1 MKFRGQPAAREELR
15 TIGNHSFTWTNDHIP
30 KSHTDPLR
38 HECDELGAAA
48 VKEIQEIHSQKKK
61 DGHQVGR
68 ADLFETLSH
77 HHSQSQVLSQLWT
90 EVHTVPYWVDWDQ
103 IARGQKFFYRY
114 ALANLIG
121 FAFQG
126 FVGENSA
133 STSVV
138 EVLART
144 GGFST
149 RVLRRR
155 LLETFQLVL
164 QVTHSLD
171 HVKPG
176 GPGHRS
182 IVRVRLLHSMVRQQI
197 LKVAASKCRFFDQET
212 HGIPIN
218 TLDSIH
224 AIATFSCNH
233 AWLQLP
239 LMGITPE
246 KQEVEDYI
254 ALWRYVAHVIGA
266 PQEYFTSA
274 TQAKAVMESLAYN
287 ELLVTPTSV
296 VIGHNFVEAL
306 KDLPPINISDGFI
319 QAASRVLNGHEICDQ
334 LGMGRPSWYS
344 YACFRGHCWLVWSL
358 ASLQRWIPALDDK
371 VIDLCREG
379 LHGAI
384 IHSNQGLGGGSIL
397 DFKYVPDGRIQEKEK
412 NDRTEGR
419 LWFFERPLEFM
430 YFVVFVIGCMVVLAW
445 LLCMAQLLALGSSRR
460 AWGDNLVGLRLNS
473 VL

>member
-1 MKFRGQPAAREELR
+1 MRFFKDAAAGEQLQ
-15 TIGNHSFTWTNDHIP
+15 TIGNHTFKWTDQHIP
-30 KSHTDPLR
+30 KYHTDPLR
-38 HECDELGAAA
+38 YKCDELGAAA
-48 VKEIQEIHSQKKK
+48 VKRIQEIHEQLR
-61 DGHQVGR
+61 QEVRNVGR
-68 ADLFETLSH
+68 ADLFETLRQH
-77 HHSQSQVLSQLWT
+77 QGQDEVLSQLWQ
-90 EVHTVPYWVDWDQ
+90 EVHSVPYWVEWEQ
-103 IARGQKFFYRY
+103 IARGQRFFYRY

-164 QVTHSLD
+164 QVTHSLE
-171 HVKPG
+171 HVQPG
-176 GPGHRS
+176 GPGHTS

-246 KQEVEDYI
+246 PQEVEDYI

-266 PQEYFTSA
+266 PDEYFASA
-274 TQAKAVMESLAYN
+274 QQAKAVMESLAYN

-296 VIGHNFVEAL
+296 VIGYNFVEAL
-306 KDLPPINISDGFI
+306 KDLPPANISDGFI
-319 QAASRVLNGHEICDQ
+319 QAASRVLNGHRICDQ
-334 LGMGRPSWYS
+334 LGMGRPGWYS
-344 YACFRGHCWLVWSL
+344 YACFTGHCWLVRTL
-358 ASLQRWIPALDDK
+358 ATLQRWIPALDDRM
-371 VIDLCREG
+371 IGLCRDG
-379 LHGAI
+379 LHSAI
-384 IHSNQGLGGGSIL
+384 IDSSQGLGGGSIM
-397 DFKYVPDGRIQEKEK
+397 DFKYVPDGRIQGKEK
-412 NDRTEGR
+412 NDRAEGQ
-419 LWFFERPLEFM
+419 LWFFERPLEFF
-430 YFVVFVIGCMVVLAW
+430 YLVFFTLGCIAILGCSLGTAC
-445 LLCMAQLLALGSSRR
+445 LLRFGRR
-460 AWGDNLVGLRLNS
+460 LV
-473 VL
+473 

>member
-1 MKFRGQPAAREELR
+1 MDFSIKKPSGETLR
-15 TIGNHSFTWTNDHIP
+15 TIGNHTFTWTDQHIP

-38 HECDELGAAA
+38 HQCDELGAAA
-48 VKEIQEIHSQKKK
+48 VREIQQIHEQLRQ
-61 DGHQVGR
+61 DGKRVSR
-68 ADLFETLSH
+68 ADLLDTLYH
-77 HHSQSQVLSQLWT
+77 YHDKNEVLSQLWQ
-90 EVHTVPYWVDWDQ
+90 EVHTVPSWVDWDQ
-103 IARGQKFFYRY
+103 IARGQQFFYRY

-155 LLETFQLVL
+155 LLETFQMVL
-164 QVTHSLD
+164 QVTHSLE
-171 HVKPG
+171 HVQPG
-176 GPGHRS
+176 GEGHSS

-197 LKVAASKCRFFDQET
+197 LKVAASKCRFFDQDT

-224 AIATFSCNH
+224 AIATFGCNH

-239 LMGITPE
+239 IMGITPDP
-246 KQEVEDYI
+246 QEVEDYI

-274 TQAKAVMESLAYN
+274 TKAKAVMESLAYN

-296 VIGHNFVEAL
+296 VIGYNFVEAL
-306 KDLPPINISDGFI
+306 KDLPPMNISDGFI

-344 YACFRGHCWLVWSL
+344 YACFKGHCWLVRSL
-358 ASLQRWIPALDDK
+358 AFLQQKIPTLDDK
-371 VIDLCREG
+371 MVQLCRDG
-379 LHGAI
+379 LHSAI
-384 IHSNQGLGGGSIL
+384 IHSSQGLGGASKL
-397 DFKYVPDGRIQEKEK
+397 DFKYVPDGKIQGKER
-412 NDRTEGR
+412 NDRVEGQ

-430 YFVVFVIGCMVVLAW
+430 YFCVFTIGCLVVLGC
-445 LLCMAQLLALGSSRR
+445 LLGMSQIVVALGSLDVSR
-460 AWGDNLVGLRLNS
+460 
-473 VL
+473 

>member
-1 MKFRGQPAAREELR
+1 MDYFKEPVPGDEVC
-15 TIGNHSFTWTNDHIP
+15 TIGNHTFIWTDQHIT

-38 HECDELGAAA
+38 FECDELGAAA
-48 VKEIQEIHSQKKK
+48 VKRIHEIQDQLRQEGQHVS
-61 DGHQVGR
+61 R
-68 ADLFETLSH
+68 ADLFETLSQYH
-77 HHSQSQVLSQLWT
+77 EQDADLSQLWQET
-90 EVHTVPYWVDWDQ
+90 HFVPSWVDWEQ
-103 IARGQKFFYRY
+103 IARGQRFFYRY

-164 QVTHSLD
+164 QVTHSLEYI
-171 HVKPG
+171 KPG
-176 GPGHRS
+176 GAGHRS
-182 IVRVRLLHSMVRQQI
+182 VIRVRLLHSMVRQQI

-239 LMGITPE
+239 LMGITPDP
-246 KQEVEDYI
+246 QEVEDYI

-266 PQEYFTSA
+266 PQEYYTSA
-274 TQAKAVMESLAYN
+274 KQAKAVMESLAYN
-287 ELLVTPTSV
+287 ELFVTPTSV

-319 QAASRVLNGHEICDQ
+319 QAASRMLNGHEICDQ
-334 LGMGRPSWYS
+334 LGMGRPGWYA
-344 YACFRGHCWLVWSL
+344 YACFKGHCWFVWAL
-358 ASLQRWIPALDDK
+358 AMMQRWVPSFDDK
-371 VIDLCREG
+371 MVRLYREG
-379 LHGAI
+379 LHSAI

-397 DFKYVPDGRIQEKEK
+397 DFKYVPDGRIQGKEK
-412 NDRTEGR
+412 NSRAEGR
-419 LWFFERPLEFM
+419 LWFFERPLELI
-430 YFVVFVIGCMVVLAW
+430 YFVVFVIGCLMALGAS
-445 LLCMAQLLALGSSRR
+445 LGIAQLVTIGISGSER
-460 AWGDNLVGLRLNS
+460 WLT
-473 VL
+473 

>member
-1 MKFRGQPAAREELR
+1 MDFFNGKEMGEKLR
-15 TIGNHSFTWTNDHIP
+15 TIGNHTFTWTDQHIP

-38 HECDELGAAA
+38 YQCDELGAAA
-48 VKEIQEIHSQKKK
+48 VREIQQIHEQLRQ
-61 DGHQVGR
+61 DGKHVSR
-68 ADLFETLSH
+68 ADLFDTLHQH
-77 HHSQSQVLSQLWT
+77 HDKNEVLSQLW
-90 EVHTVPYWVDWDQ
+90 EEIHTVPSWVDWDQ
-103 IARGQKFFYRY
+103 IARGQRFFYRY

-155 LLETFQLVL
+155 LLETFQMVL
-164 QVTHSLD
+164 QVTHSLG
-171 HVKPG
+171 HIQPG
-176 GPGHRS
+176 GEGHIS

-197 LKVAASKCRFFDQET
+197 LKVAASKCRFFDQDT

-239 LMGITPE
+239 VMGITADP
-246 KQEVEDYI
+246 QEVEDYI

-274 TQAKAVMESLAYN
+274 TKAKAVMESLAYN

-296 VIGHNFVEAL
+296 VIGYNFVEAL
-306 KDLPPINISDGFI
+306 KDLHPMNISDGFI

-334 LGMGRPSWYS
+334 LGMGRPSWYA
-344 YACFRGHCWLVWSL
+344 YACFKGHCWLVKSL
-358 ASLQRWIPALDDK
+358 ACLQQKIPSFDDK
-371 VIDLCREG
+371 MVQLCRDG
-379 LHGAI
+379 LHSAI
-384 IHSNQGLGGGSIL
+384 IHSSQGLGGGSKL
-397 DFKYVPDGRIQEKEK
+397 DFKYVPDGRIQGKER
-412 NDRTEGR
+412 NDRVEGK

-430 YFVVFVIGCMVVLAW
+430 YFCFFTIGCFALFGC
-445 LLCMAQLLALGSSRR
+445 LLGVAQIVALGTF
-460 AWGDNLVGLRLNS
+460 GFQ
-473 VL
+473 